1 MTCNRLSWQQRRE
14 AVRLYLSEE
23 YSLKELE
30 IKFNKRMTY
39 YDIPRTV
46 REERAEKVYA
56 LERHQ
61 REQEIKREKKKEY
74 NRRYQAKRKKRID
87 KQVQKEAKQK
97 KHKTK
102 VKAMSN
108 KLRQFS
114 IESVKINIKQ
124 CPVNNWLMRS

>member
-1 MTCNRLSWQQRRE
+1 M
-14 AVRLYLSEE
+14 YLSEE